1 MESSDARERVG
12 EIRDGLRLA
21 MRALCKPD
29 VDWGEVE
36 AALLDVLG
44 AVSYLH
50 GACQMEDFERRR
62 YDSAY
67 RQGDDH
73 GCRAPQNGA

>member
-1 MESSDARERVG
+1 MTADDARDRVTLVRA
-12 EIRDGLRLA
+12 ELRRA

-29 VDWGEVE
+29 VDWGEAE

-44 AVSYLH
+44 AVSHLY

-73 GCRAPQNGA
+73 GCRAPQDGA

>member
-1 MESSDARERVG
+1 MTADEARALMG
-12 EIRDGLRLA
+12 EMREALRRA

-29 VDWGEVE
+29 VDWGEAE
-36 AALLDVLG
+36 DALLDVLV

-73 GCRAPQNGA
+73 GCRAPQDGA